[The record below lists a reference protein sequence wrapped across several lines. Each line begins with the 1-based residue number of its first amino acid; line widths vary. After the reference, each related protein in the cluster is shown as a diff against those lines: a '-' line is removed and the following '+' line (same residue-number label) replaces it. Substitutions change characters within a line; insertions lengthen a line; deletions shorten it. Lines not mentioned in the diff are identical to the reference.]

1 MLEIKN
7 VNKYFNKGKKNQIH
21 VINNT
26 SLEFAKN
33 GLVAILGESGSGKTT
48 LLNAIGGLDKV
59 DSGNIYVN
67 GQKITNISSRKIDE
81 IRNLNIGYIFQDYRL
96 IEDESVFDNISI
108 SLKLLGINEKQEIEE
123 KVDYMLECV
132 NMYKYKYR
140 PVKMLSG
147 GQRQRVAIARAIIK
161 NPNII
166 IADEPTGNLDS
177 KNSTE
182 IMNILKEISKNKLV
196 ILVTHE
202 EELAKLYAS
211 RIIEIKDGRIIKDY
225 KNQEEESLNYEV
237 EEYNEFNNE
246 KNNYHSKFEIEK
258 IANSKTKPKYKSIF
272 GILNSIS
279 QGFKQ
284 ISKYS
289 ILKKILMI
297 GYFASAMFI
306 IYSVSS
312 IFGTQNID
320 EDEFIVRDKNYLQ
333 IETGQINVDDITD
346 YEKKECID
354 YIIPGDSMVNFNM
367 IFDDYLQTS
376 TSKLKVTASLMSVD
390 NIKNENII
398 FGRMPEKQYEVII
411 DKLVVDR
418 INTIITDNSVSSDD
432 TTISTELGIKS
443 AKDVLGRKLEIE
455 NMPHFTIVGISN
467 NHSQSIYTYQENFI
481 NIIDNTNR
489 EDSSYGIYF
498 GNNKDESPEKLL
510 DYNLLFDDIMIDEGR
525 LPLNDYEVIVNTS
538 RKEEMKLNEK
548 IKTEVNGKQLE
559 IVGFYE
565 SKTDRQNYIVNSN
578 TIKYNLICSN
588 NCFSIYANNK
598 QEAINKLE
606 NDNRLNVVDIYEYD
620 KENYV
625 EKKKSNINTILMF
638 SEIIL
643 AISLIEIFIMM
654 RASLLSRIKEIGV
667 LRSIGVKK
675 KDIYIKFIGEII
687 AITTITGI
695 PGAILMTYILNTLI
709 KVPSLGIMYVMNF
722 EVFMISIL
730 IIFGVNI
737 LFGILPLVSILKKTP
752 ASIIS
757 RDDI

>member
-67 GQKITNISSRKIDE
+67 GQKITNISSNKIDE
-81 IRNLNIGYIFQDYRL
+81 IRNLNIGYVFQDYRL

-108 SLKLLGINEKQEIEE
+108 SLKLLGVNEKQEIEE

-182 IMNILKEISKNKLV
+182 IMNILKEISKDKLV

-202 EELAKLYAS
+202 EELAKIYAS

-225 KNQEEESLNYEV
+225 KNQKEESLKYEV
-237 EEYNEFNNE
+237 EEYNEE
-246 KNNYHSKFEIEK
+246 NNYNSKFEIEK

-272 GILNSIS
+272 GILNSIL

-289 ILKKILMI
+289 ILKKILII
-297 GYFASAMFI
+297 GYFVSAMFI

-312 IFGTQNID
+312 IFGAQNVD

-346 YEKKECID
+346 YEKKEYID

-467 NHSQSIYTYQENFI
+467 NHSQSIYTYKENFI

-510 DYNLLFDDIMIDEGR
+510 DYNLLFDDIMVDEGR
-525 LPLNDYEVIVNTS
+525 LPLNDYEVIVNES
-538 RKEEMKLNEK
+538 RKEEMELNEK

-565 SKTDRQNYIVNSN
+565 SKTDRQNYIVNNN

-620 KENYV
+620 KENYI

-643 AISLIEIFIMM
+643 AISLIEIFVMM

-695 PGAILMTYILNTLI
+695 PGAIIMTYILNTII

-722 EVFMISIL
+722 EVFIISIL

-737 LFGILPLVSILKKTP
+737 LFGILPLVSILKNTP

>member
-67 GQKITNISSRKIDE
+67 GQKITNISSNKIDE

-108 SLKLLGINEKQEIEE
+108 SLKLLGVNEKQEIEE

-182 IMNILKEISKNKLV
+182 IMNILKEISKDKLV

-202 EELAKLYAS
+202 EELAKIYAS

-225 KNQEEESLNYEV
+225 KNQKEESLKYEV
-237 EEYNEFNNE
+237 EEYNEE
-246 KNNYHSKFEIEK
+246 NNYNSKFEIEK

-272 GILNSIS
+272 GILNSIL

-297 GYFASAMFI
+297 GYFVSAMFI

-312 IFGTQNID
+312 IFGAQNVD
-320 EDEFIVRDKNYLQ
+320 EDEFILRDKNYFQ
-333 IETGQINVDDITD
+333 IETGQINVYDITD
-346 YEKKECID
+346 YEKKEYRD

-467 NHSQSIYTYQENFI
+467 NHSQSIYTYKENFI

-510 DYNLLFDDIMIDEGR
+510 DYNLLFDDIMVDEGR
-525 LPLNDYEVIVNTS
+525 LPLNDYEVIVNES
-538 RKEEMKLNEK
+538 RKEEMELNEK

-565 SKTDRQNYIVNSN
+565 SKTDRQNYIVNNN

-620 KENYV
+620 KENYI

-643 AISLIEIFIMM
+643 AISLIEIFVMM

-695 PGAILMTYILNTLI
+695 PGAIIMTYILNTII

-722 EVFMISIL
+722 EVFIISIL

>member
-67 GQKITNISSRKIDE
+67 GQKITNISSNKIDE

-108 SLKLLGINEKQEIEE
+108 SLKLLGVNEKQEIEE

-182 IMNILKEISKNKLV
+182 IMNILKEISKDKLV

-202 EELAKLYAS
+202 EELAKIYAS

-225 KNQEEESLNYEV
+225 KNQKEESLKYEV
-237 EEYNEFNNE
+237 EEYNEE
-246 KNNYHSKFEIEK
+246 NNYNSKFEIEK

-272 GILNSIS
+272 GILNSIL

-297 GYFASAMFI
+297 GYFVSAMFI

-312 IFGTQNID
+312 IFGAQNVD

-346 YEKKECID
+346 YEKKEYID

-467 NHSQSIYTYQENFI
+467 NHSQSIYTYKENFI

-510 DYNLLFDDIMIDEGR
+510 DYNLLFDDIMVDEGR
-525 LPLNDYEVIVNTS
+525 LPLNDYEVIVNES
-538 RKEEMKLNEK
+538 RKEEMELNEK

-565 SKTDRQNYIVNSN
+565 SKTDRQNYIVNNN

-620 KENYV
+620 KENYI

-643 AISLIEIFIMM
+643 AISLIEIFVMM

-695 PGAILMTYILNTLI
+695 PGAIIMTYILNTII

-722 EVFMISIL
+722 EVFIISIL

>member
-67 GQKITNISSRKIDE
+67 GQKITNISSNKIDE

-108 SLKLLGINEKQEIEE
+108 SLKLLGVNEKQEIEE

-182 IMNILKEISKNKLV
+182 IMNILKEISKDKLV

-202 EELAKLYAS
+202 EELAKIYAS

-225 KNQEEESLNYEV
+225 KNQKEESLKYEV
-237 EEYNEFNNE
+237 EEYNEE
-246 KNNYHSKFEIEK
+246 NNYNSKFEIEK

-272 GILNSIS
+272 GILNSIL

-297 GYFASAMFI
+297 GYFVSAMFI

-312 IFGTQNID
+312 IFGAQNVD

-346 YEKKECID
+346 YEKKEYID

-455 NMPHFTIVGISN
+455 NMPHFTIVGISKN
-467 NHSQSIYTYQENFI
+467 NSQSIYTY
-481 NIIDNTNR
+481 
-489 EDSSYGIYF
+489 
-498 GNNKDESPEKLL
+498 K
-510 DYNLLFDDIMIDEGR
+510 
-525 LPLNDYEVIVNTS
+525 
-538 RKEEMKLNEK
+538 
-548 IKTEVNGKQLE
+548 
-559 IVGFYE
+559 
-565 SKTDRQNYIVNSN
+565 
-578 TIKYNLICSN
+578 
-588 NCFSIYANNK
+588 
-598 QEAINKLE
+598 
-606 NDNRLNVVDIYEYD
+606 
-620 KENYV
+620 
-625 EKKKSNINTILMF
+625 
-638 SEIIL
+638 
-643 AISLIEIFIMM
+643 
-654 RASLLSRIKEIGV
+654 
-667 LRSIGVKK
+667 
-675 KDIYIKFIGEII
+675 
-687 AITTITGI
+687 
-695 PGAILMTYILNTLI
+695 
-709 KVPSLGIMYVMNF
+709 
-722 EVFMISIL
+722 
-730 IIFGVNI
+730 
-737 LFGILPLVSILKKTP
+737 
-752 ASIIS
+752 
-757 RDDI
+757 